1 MDSEYKRIL
10 LVEDNPADARLMDEI
25 LAEASGGK
33 VELQHVDRIS
43 AALKR
48 LCEQKFDVILLDLS
62 LPDGSGLDTV
72 RRMCAANPQ
81 MPVIVLTGLEDDALA
96 LAAVQAGAQDYLV
109 KGQVDGAGITRTIR
123 HAIERK
129 RQEEHLFYL
138 ATHDTLTGLPNRR
151 LFQDRMEHAIA
162 RAQRNRMGKN
172 EKWRMAVVLLDLDNF
187 KSVNDSLGHAPGDLL
202 LQAVTDRLQR
212 SIRKADT
219 LARMGGDEFTLI
231 FENVTGME
239 NAEILARKIQ
249 AVFSQPFHLG
259 EHTLKITTSI
269 GISLYPSDGE
279 EAESLLKVADIAMY
293 IAKRTRNQ
301 VCFYRDCKDEL

>member
-1 MDSEYKRIL
+1 
-10 LVEDNPADARLMDEI
+10 
-25 LAEASGGK
+25 
-33 VELQHVDRIS
+33 
-43 AALKR
+43 
-48 LCEQKFDVILLDLS
+48 
-62 LPDGSGLDTV
+62 
-72 RRMCAANPQ
+72 
-81 MPVIVLTGLEDDALA
+81 
-96 LAAVQAGAQDYLV
+96 
-109 KGQVDGAGITRTIR
+109 
-123 HAIERK
+123 
-129 RQEEHLFYL
+129 
-138 ATHDTLTGLPNRR
+138 
-151 LFQDRMEHAIA
+151 
-162 RAQRNRMGKN
+162 
-172 EKWRMAVVLLDLDNF
+172 MAVVLLDLYNF
-187 KSVNDSLGHAPGDLL
+187 KSVNDSLGHAQGDLL